1 MMTSH
6 ISLSAHGFTKTQ
18 LEQLSELLGL
28 ELHDNLIYR
37 WAVLRGDSFY
47 INLFEGGETG
57 NPMLCT
63 TVSVFG
69 AGVKLERLA
78 EIFQVEVTSTDDG
91 TRWVSVDRGSVTI
104 NFHE

>member
-6 ISLSAHGFTKTQ
+6 ISLSAHGFTKEN

-28 ELHDNLIYR
+28 ELHDNKRGAR
-37 WAVLRGDSFY
+37 WAVLRGDNFY

-57 NPMLCT
+57 SPILGT
-63 TVSVFG
+63 TVSIFG
-69 AGVKLERLA
+69 AGNGLERLA
-78 EIFQVEVTSTDDG
+78 EILRTEVKKHLSA
-91 TRWVSVDRGSVTI
+91 RWVSVDKGSVTI